1 MERPRFSPMKRYGI
15 GKMIFGASA
24 LAFFHNR
31 EPTWKA
37 MREAIQSITSLN
49 LGVEIWIPCQTAGR
63 IFPGPDSAVLH
74 TDKDDLPFI
83 SMHTQ
88 LDSWDRQA
96 LCQEIDQCAALGAT
110 TLVLHNKTLGCHHS
124 SAQPDYPEIARLAQ
138 TARLRGIAFALENSS
153 DNLWFLDQILDR
165 IGDDPQKT
173 NIGVCI
179 DVGHAHMS
187 TDAGR
192 QPIRAYLK
200 RYKEQ
205 LIHLHLHD
213 NDGKEDLHRIP
224 GEGSINWP
232 EALETIH
239 RIDYRG
245 PAVIELH
252 SSGDPIT
259 DIKRATRFFAHL
271 TSKTST

>member
-1 MERPRFSPMKRYGI
+1 
-15 GKMIFGASA
+15 MIFGAST

-31 EPTWKA
+31 DHTW
-37 MREAIQSITSLN
+37 RTVVEATQRITSLN
-49 LGVEIWIPCQTAGR
+49 LGVEIWTCLQAAGQSLS
-63 IFPGPDSAVLH
+63 DTDCAALH
-74 TDKDDLPFI
+74 AAGTDAPFI

-88 LDSWDRQA
+88 IDRWDRRS

-110 TLVLHNKTLGCHHS
+110 TLVLHDVTLDCHHPAS
-124 SAQPDYPEIARLAQ
+124 KPDYPEIMRLARR
-138 TARLRGIAFALENSS
+138 ARAHGLALAIENSKN
-153 DNLWFLDQILDR
+153 NLWLLDQILDR

-173 NIGVCI
+173 NIGICI
-179 DVGHAHMS
+179 DVGHAYMS

-192 QPIRAYLK
+192 QPIRAYLE

-213 NDGKEDLHRIP
+213 NDGGEDVHRVP
-224 GEGSINWP
+224 GEGSIDWP
-232 EALETIH
+232 GALETIH
-239 RIDYRG
+239 QIDYRG

-252 SSGDPIT
+252 STGDPIA

-271 TSKTST
+271 ISA